1 MVRLL
6 ENLHQFSLIMLFVCL
21 FFLYRYL
28 KKLKRER
35 TLTSFEYSMF
45 LIIKVAYLICAGSY
59 VLLFLDR
66 HY

>member
-1 MVRLL
+1 MVSVL

-45 LIIKVAYLICAGSY
+45 LIIKVSYFICAGSY